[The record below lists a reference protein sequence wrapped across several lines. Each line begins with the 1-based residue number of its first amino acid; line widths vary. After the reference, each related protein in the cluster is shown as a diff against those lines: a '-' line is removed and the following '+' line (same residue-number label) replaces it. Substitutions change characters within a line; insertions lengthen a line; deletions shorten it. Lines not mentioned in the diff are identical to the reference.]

1 MDGRHPVPI
10 DKMEVR
16 QIIRQGVTLSAIA
29 HVLTLALI
37 VLYSEV
43 HPFSAVTAEPIAVDL
58 VRSDEIE
65 KKPEPT
71 PTPTPTLQT
80 PPVDFSQLTK
90 PDPAKPD
97 AAKADATK
105 PDAAKPDMMKQD
117 AAAASAP
124 AAPPAADP
132 PPQRQTA
139 RPNRQEASARPQPP
153 PAAKPSPA
161 PALGYTPAEPDVT
174 VKYHVLLGLP
184 QGLAPP
190 PAVSG
195 KQPSDNFDATASAA
209 ADLSSS
215 LIGEFRRHL
224 KTCAKLPAS
233 VAPSE
238 SLVVKLRLLMT
249 VDGRLAADPLVA
261 GGSANPKA
269 FDLLHSAI
277 DALKACQPYSMLPAD
292 RYGEW
297 KVLDLDLTPQDF
309 SS

>member
-10 DKMEVR
+10 GKMEVR

-29 HVLTLALI
+29 HVLLLALI
-37 VLYSEV
+37 VLFSEV
-43 HPFSAVTAEPIAVDL
+43 HPFGAVTAEPIAVDL

-65 KKPEPT
+65 KKLAQPEPT
-71 PTPTPTLQT
+71 PTPTPSPQ
-80 PPVDFSQLTK
+80 VDFTQLTK
-90 PDPAKPD
+90 AD
-97 AAKADATK
+97 ATKADATK
-105 PDAAKPDMMKQD
+105 PDAAKPDMVKQD
-117 AAAASAP
+117 APAASPP

-153 PAAKPSPA
+153 PLPAAPSPS
-161 PALGYTPAEPDVT
+161 PALGYTPAEPDIT
-174 VKYHVLLGLP
+174 VKYHVVLGLP
-184 QGLAPP
+184 EGLAPP

-195 KQPSDNFDATASAA
+195 KQRNDDFDATASTA
-209 ADLSSS
+209 ADLSSG

-233 VAPSE
+233 VAPSD

-249 VDGRLAADPLVA
+249 VDGRLAADPLVG

>member
-1 MDGRHPVPI
+1 
-10 DKMEVR
+10 MEVR
-16 QIIRQGVTLSAIA
+16 QIIGQGVTLSAIA
-29 HVLTLALI
+29 HVSMLALI
-37 VLYSEV
+37 VLFSEV
-43 HPFSAVTAEPIAVDL
+43 HPFGAVTAEPIAVDL

-65 KKPEPT
+65 KKPEQVEPT
-71 PTPTPTLQT
+71 PTPTPQT

-90 PDPAKPD
+90 PDATKPD
-97 AAKADATK
+97 ATRSDATK
-105 PDAAKPDMMKQD
+105 PDAAKPEAAKPDTMKQD
-117 AAAASAP
+117 APAASAP

-153 PAAKPSPA
+153 PAAKPSPS

-174 VKYHVLLGLP
+174 VKYHVMLGLP
-184 QGLAPP
+184 QDLAPP

-195 KQPSDNFDATASAA
+195 KPPSDDFDASASAA

-233 VAPSE
+233 VAPSD
-238 SLVVKLRLLMT
+238 SLVVKLRLIMT
-249 VDGRLAADPLVA
+249 VDGRLAADPLVG

-269 FDLLHSAI
+269 FDLLRSAI

>member
-1 MDGRHPVPI
+1 MGGQHPVPI

-16 QIIRQGVTLSAIA
+16 QIIRQGVRQGVTLSALA
-29 HVLTLALI
+29 HVLMLALI

-58 VRSDEIE
+58 VRSDEVE
-65 KKPEPT
+65 KKPEPPEPT
-71 PTPTPTLQT
+71 PTPQ
-80 PPVDFSQLTK
+80 VDFSQLTK
-90 PDPAKPD
+90 PD
-97 AAKADATK
+97 ATK
-105 PDAAKPDMMKQD
+105 PEATKQDAAKPDMAKQD
-117 AAAASAP
+117 APAAS
-124 AAPPAADP
+124 PPAADP
-132 PPQRQTA
+132 PSQRQTA
-139 RPNRQEASARPQPP
+139 PPDRQEASARPQPQP
-153 PAAKPSPA
+153 PPAKPSPS

-174 VKYHVLLGLP
+174 VKYHVVLGLP
-184 QGLAPP
+184 ESLALQ

-195 KQPSDNFDATASAA
+195 KRPGDDFDASASTA

-233 VAPSE
+233 VAPSDN
-238 SLVVKLRLLMT
+238 LVVKLRLVMT
-249 VDGRLAADPLVA
+249 VDGRLAADPLVG

-277 DALKACQPYSMLPAD
+277 DALRACQPYSMLPAD

-297 KVLDLDLTPQDF
+297 KVLYLDLTPQDF